1 MENAREELQQRG
13 TQMGFSP
20 YGIGR
25 QLAPIVP
32 QIGVPL
38 HTLED
43 YGQWLEQS
51 LYVSFVHGQDVV
63 QEGTMILRHK
73 GLAAKEEIQILRYSS
88 TTALRLSGIEVRREV
103 P

>member
-1 MENAREELQQRG
+1 
-13 TQMGFSP
+13 MGFGP

-32 QIGVPL
+32 QISVLL

-43 YGQWLEQS
+43 HGQGLEQS
-51 LYVSFVHGQDVV
+51 LHVSFVHGQDVV

-73 GLAAKEEIQILRYSS
+73 SLAAKEKIQILRHSP
-88 TTALRLSGIEVRREV
+88 TTALGLSGIEVRREV